1 MGVQVSPGER
11 MLADLAEEQW
21 NEYKRRFVPL
31 EEANAARAMAKLP
44 GEHERAIGKS
54 VADTYS
60 QNGSQI
66 RGLNPNTGRIA
77 NLGVADMAGRSAAF
91 GERAQTGEDYAR
103 KLNAIQTGKGLS
115 ASSIAGLS
123 SSAQIQA
130 RNEALRE
137 ETKAAISQNN
147 ASMYGSLAG
156 MATGAGMYYMANR
169 KPTVQPVQPS
179 PSISTYHPT
188 LNPGGVTPHF

>member
-1 MGVQVSPGER
+1 MSTQKNPGER

-21 NEYKRRFVPL
+21 NDYKSRFVPL
-31 EEANAARAMAKLP
+31 EEANAARARAKLP

-60 QNGSQI
+60 QRGEQI
-66 RGLNPNTGRIA
+66 RGINPNSGRIA
-77 NLGVADMAGRSAAF
+77 GIGVADAAGRSAAF
-91 GERAQTGEDYAR
+91 GERAQTGEDFAR

-130 RNEALRE
+130 RNEALRD

-156 MATGAGMYYMANR
+156 MGAGAGMYYMANR
-169 KPTVQPVQPS
+169 TPTVQPS
-179 PSISTYHPT
+179 PRINSFHPT
-188 LNPGGVTPHF
+188 MNPSGVLSL